1 MEYIKLNNGEK
12 LPELSF
18 DVYEI
23 EKEETTKAVL
33 KALDVGYR
41 SIDNAQI
48 YHNEK
53 EVGDAVKQSEIPREE
68 IFLTSKN
75 WITKQDMTKQL
86 KESIK
91 H

>member
-18 DVYEI
+18 GVYEI